1 MKALTAAAVAKFK
14 AGATRRRIRDPGA
27 RSLFLVI
34 EPSGHKAWQMRFR
47 RPGGRDARIT
57 LGPLDLSGR
66 ELTGDP
72 QIGMPLTLAAARQ
85 LAAAVHRE
93 RALGRD
99 PIADRKTARH
109 RKRVETETRATN
121 TFGAAVRDY
130 VLEHARHNRKGRETA
145 RMLGLDYDKTGNIEL
160 TAIRGGLA
168 ERWADRPVAEIDG
181 HDIWN
186 VVDETRRVGV
196 PGLAVRNGGISE
208 PRARMFFVA
217 LSSLFS
223 WLRRHRRVDGN
234 PCASV
239 PRPAKAEARERLL
252 SKAEIVSFWKAA
264 DRMGE
269 PFGIVLKLLLLTGCR
284 LREVAGMRRGELSD
298 DGTWD
303 LPGAR
308 TKNKKPHTVPLPPLA
323 CELISGT
330 MTNGDLVFSTTGV
343 TPVSGWSRMKQRLDR
358 LMLREARRDV
368 EPWRLHDL
376 RRTCATGMAEI
387 GIAPHIVEAV
397 LNHISGAKGGIAGVY
412 NRAQY
417 AAEKKAALERWAAH
431 VETLI
436 SGRPAKVVP
445 MRRGS

>member
-1 MKALTAAAVAKFK
+1 LTAAAVAKLRP
-14 AGATRRRIRDPGA
+14 GATRRRIRDAGA

-57 LGPLDLSGR
+57 LGPLDLSGH
-66 ELTGDP
+66 ELTGEP

-99 PIADRKTARH
+99 PIADRKTAKH
-109 RKRVETETRATN
+109 RQRVETETRAAN
-121 TFGAAVRDY
+121 TFGTAVHDY
-130 VLEHARHNRKGRETA
+130 VREHTALNRKGRETA
-145 RMLGLDYDKTGNIEL
+145 RMLGLHYDKNTGAGDFTTIK
-160 TAIRGGLA
+160 GGLA

-186 VVDETRRVGV
+186 VIDEARRVGI

-223 WLRRHRRVDGN
+223 WLRRHRRVDAS

-239 PRPAKAEARERLL
+239 PRPAKAVARDRLL
-252 SKAEIVSFWKAA
+252 NKAEIVWFWKAA
-264 DRMGE
+264 DQMGE

-284 LREVAGMRRGELSD
+284 LREVAGMRRVELSD
-298 DGTWD
+298 DGTWS

-308 TKNKKPHTVPLPPLA
+308 TKNKKPHVVPLPPLA
-323 CELISGT
+323 CELISGA
-330 MTNGDLVFSTTGV
+330 MGRGDLIFSTTGF
-343 TPVSGWSRMKQRLDR
+343 TPVSGWSKTKRRLDR
-358 LMLREARRDV
+358 LMRTFAQRDI

-397 LNHISGAKGGIAGVY
+397 LNHISGAKGGVAGTY
-412 NRAQY
+412 NRAAY

-431 VETLI
+431 IEALI

>member
-1 MKALTAAAVAKFK
+1 MKPLTAAAVAKFK
-14 AGATRRRIRDPGA
+14 PGATRRRICDAGA
-27 RSLFLVI
+27 RSLFLVV
-34 EPSGHKAWQMRFR
+34 EPSGHKSWQMRFR

-66 ELTGDP
+66 ELTGEP
-72 QIGMPLTLAAARQ
+72 QVGMPLTLAAARQ
-85 LAAAVHRE
+85 LAAAVHRD

-99 PIADRKTARH
+99 PIADRKTAKH
-109 RKRVETETRATN
+109 RQRVETETRAAN

-130 VLEHARHNRKGRETA
+130 VLEHARHNRKGREVA
-145 RMLGLDYDKTGNIEL
+145 RMLGLHYDKGGAGTEL
-160 TAIRGGLA
+160 TTIKGGLA
-168 ERWADRPVAEIDG
+168 ERWADRPVREIDG

-186 VVDETRRVGV
+186 VIDETRRVGV
-196 PGLAVRNGGISE
+196 PGLAVRNSGISE

-223 WLRRHRRVDGN
+223 WLRRHRRVDAN
-234 PCASV
+234 PCAGV
-239 PRPAKAEARERLL
+239 PRPAKAETRERLL
-252 SKAEIVSFWKAA
+252 SKTEIVSFWKAA
-264 DRMGE
+264 DQMGE
-269 PFGIVLKLLLLTGCR
+269 PFGTVLKLLLLTGCR
-284 LREVAGMRRGELSD
+284 LREVAGMRRAELSD
-298 DGTWD
+298 DGTWN

-308 TKNKKPHTVPLPPLA
+308 TKNKKPHIVPLPPLA
-323 CELISGT
+323 CELIAGT
-330 MTNGDLVFSTTGV
+330 MTDGDLIFSTTGT
-343 TPVSGWSRMKQRLDR
+343 TPISGWSKMKRRLDR
-358 LMLREARRDV
+358 LMRAQ

-397 LNHISGAKGGIAGVY
+397 LNHISGAKASVAGIY

-417 AAEKKAALERWAAH
+417 ANEKKAALERWAAH
-431 VETLI
+431 IEALI